1 MRKVREEEPPRGSRN
16 QGKGEEMR
24 LSSEG
29 AIDKALVDSA
39 GWLFDRLV
47 IAQDETDRAY
57 WQGRIDSLA
66 DARRIVARQLEGK
79 ISA

>member
-1 MRKVREEEPPRGSRN
+1 
-16 QGKGEEMR
+16 MR

-29 AIDKALVDSA
+29 AIDKALVDGA

-66 DARRIVARQLEGK
+66 EARRIVARQLEGRV
-79 ISA
+79 SA